1 MSTGQATPDT
11 SSAVHLHITSH
22 QHITSQH
29 IRTAYHSTAQQ
40 STVQHSTSQHS
51 RKRNIKFRKGLVGG
65 LIMGK
70 YSGREGVV
78 EG

>member
-1 MSTGQATPDT
+1 M
-11 SSAVHLHITSH
+11 
-22 QHITSQH
+22 
-29 IRTAYHSTAQQ
+29 HSTAQHITAHD
-40 STVQHSTSQHS
+40 STAHHS
-51 RKRNIKFRKGLVGG
+51 RKRNIKFRKGLVDR

>member
-1 MSTGQATPDT
+1 MIA
-11 SSAVHLHITSH
+11 AEN
-22 QHITSQH
+22 
-29 IRTAYHSTAQQ
+29 
-40 STVQHSTSQHS
+40 S
-51 RKRNIKFRKGLVGG
+51 RKRNIKFRKGLVDG